1 MTLAGH
7 VDLTNH
13 PKSTTST
20 IGRFSVPGAVEA
32 NESERNGGI
41 AAVIKLLENSVSV

>member
-20 IGRFSVPGAVEA
+20 IGRFSVPGTVGA
-32 NESERNGGI
+32 NESENAGI
-41 AAVIKLLENSVSV
+41 AAAIKLLENSVSV

>member
-1 MTLAGH
+1 

-20 IGRFSVPGAVEA
+20 IGRFSVPGTVGA
-32 NESERNGGI
+32 NESENAGI
-41 AAVIKLLENSVSV
+41 AAAIKLLENSVSV